1 MERDDVFQDDPSD
14 RRPLALDEGALLN
27 DQFRVGQVLGV
38 GGFGITYLAFD
49 EVLEMVVA
57 VKEFLPSNIAV
68 RKTGSHTVQP
78 RSSGGEADDFA
89 FGLQRFLQEARTLA
103 KFEDHPN
110 IVRVRTFFRENGTG
124 YLVMNFYE
132 GRTLSEYLAAR
143 NGFLPEDEALLIT
156 EQVVEG
162 LSAVHGEDILH
173 RDIDPNNVY
182 LADIGK
188 VVLLDFGAART
199 AVGGRTQSM
208 SVVLKRGYA
217 PHEQYHSHGNQGPWT
232 DVYACSATLYRALT
246 GYKPPEAAARILE
259 DDLAPPKELVPSL
272 SAATNEAVLE
282 GLAIRPD
289 DRPQTMEAFASR
301 LPEPPAEAEPGWI
314 GEQTTLEAPTR
325 DPEGGSAELR
335 VSSTHACRLYVDGGQ
350 AAELEPDATYTLG
363 VEGGTHRLRAVRT
376 DQAHGGGATVTASGP
391 PVQGEAGKPRMA
403 LDALVWEEVVSA
415 SAEGP
420 TAVRIDF
427 QDLPTPASAADAD
440 RGDEAIDPEPA
451 RPPDGPAAPERGHPA
466 GATSTETAATDP
478 RDDESQNDE
487 SRNDRSGTLPAR
499 LQVQTD
505 RAAHLYVNDVR
516 EGRLGPDDEHRL
528 SLPPGEHRL
537 RAVAVEGDA
546 RWRRTVAVEEGR
558 DRALHIQFDDEVA
571 LENALRYV
579 GVGVVALLG
588 VLMLGWWLLFGN
600 HAPRPQPDRVL
611 TTSEDALVDLTANDT
626 DPDGD
631 GIRVTAAGP
640 VPDSVAQ
647 VTVLDSARVR
657 VQVAAG
663 FAGTAQVPYEVTDE
677 MGATARS
684 SVTLRVPFNDTPRPI
699 APDIRQPQV
708 VHADSLTDGGDLDVV
723 MAALGERAV
732 TWSENTLSGNGRFR
746 APVAIDTTTGGAVDV
761 TTADLNGNGRVD
773 VLSASMQDDVV
784 AWYENQG
791 DTLSGARPLGT
802 EADGAVA
809 VEAVDLDRDGDA
821 DVVAGHVL
829 DRTVTWYQN
838 QGEGQFEAGGV
849 VVDSVRGLETLNIS
863 DLDDDGVPDLLV
875 VSYKDSAIT
884 RYEPERQAGD
894 SVRFVQRPPVGTNL
908 REPIEVHT
916 ADVVGNGREDVL
928 AGKVGEEPLVLY
940 ENRAKGGNQPTFGNK
955 RVLSTGLQ
963 TIEEIDTG
971 DIDGDGDLDIFA
983 AAFESNR
990 VVWFE
995 NRGDGTFGPAQPVAT
1010 DVPNVISLTV
1020 ADVDEDGDVDV
1031 LVASQT
1037 GNTVEW
1043 YENHL
1048 AE

>member
-1 MERDDVFQDDPSD
+1 MERDDVFPDDPSD
-14 RRPLALDEGALLN
+14 RRPLALDEGTLLN
-27 DQFRVGQVLGV
+27 DQFRVGRVLGV

-78 RSSGGEADDFA
+78 RSSGGEADDFM

-217 PHEQYHSHGNQGPWT
+217 PHEQYHSHGDQGPWT
-232 DVYACSATLYRALT
+232 DVYACAATLYRALT

-272 SAATNEAVLE
+272 SAATNKAVLE

-325 DPEGGSAELR
+325 DAEGASAELR

-350 AAELEPDATYTLG
+350 AAELESDETYTLG

-376 DQAHGGGATVTASGP
+376 DQTHGGGATVTASGP
-391 PVQGEAGKPRMA
+391 PVQGEAGKHRMA
-403 LDALVWEEVVSA
+403 LDALMWQEVVSA

-420 TAVRIDF
+420 TTVRIDF
-427 QDLPTPASAADAD
+427 QDLSTPAAAADAG
-440 RGDEAIDPEPA
+440 RGDEAIHPEAA
-451 RPPDGPAAPERGHPA
+451 RSPDGQAAPGLERGRAA
-466 GATSTETAATDP
+466 GTTSTKTAATDH
-478 RDDESQNDE
+478 RDDES
-487 SRNDRSGTLPAR
+487 GAGPAH
-499 LQVQTD
+499 LQVQTN
-505 RAAHLYVNDVR
+505 RAAHLYVDNTR

-528 SLPPGEHRL
+528 SLPSGEHRL

-546 RWRRTVAVEEGR
+546 RWRRTVAVEEGG
-558 DRALHIQFDDEVA
+558 DRTLEIQFDDEVA
-571 LENALRYV
+571 LEDALRYV

-611 TTSEDALVDLTANDT
+611 TTSEEVLVALTANDS
-626 DPDGD
+626 DPDED

-647 VTVLDSARVR
+647 VTLVDSARVR
-657 VQVAAG
+657 IQVAAE
-663 FAGTAQVPYEVTDE
+663 FAGTAQVPYEVTDAA
-677 MGATARS
+677 GATAQS
-684 SVTLRVPFNDTPRPI
+684 SVTLRVPFNGIPRPI
-699 APDIRQPQV
+699 ASDIRQPQV
-708 VHADSLTDGGDLDVV
+708 VRADSLADGGDLDVV

-732 TWSENTLSGNGRFR
+732 TWSENTLSGRGRFR
-746 APVAIDTTTGGAVDV
+746 APTAIDTTTGGAVDV

-773 VLSASMQDDVV
+773 VLSTSMQDDVV

-791 DTLSGARPLGT
+791 DTFSEARPLDT

-809 VEAVDLDRDGDA
+809 VEAVDLDGDGDT

-829 DRTVTWYQN
+829 DRTVTWYEN
-838 QGEGQFEAGGV
+838 RGKGRFRAGGV

-863 DLDDDGVPDLLV
+863 DLDDDDVPDLLV

-894 SVRFVQRPPVGTNL
+894 SVRFVRRPPVGTNL

-928 AGKVGEEPLVLY
+928 AGKAGEEPLVLY
-940 ENRAKGGNQPTFGNK
+940 ENRAEGGNQPTFGNK
-955 RVLSTGLQ
+955 RVLSTGLR

-995 NRGDGTFGPAQPVAT
+995 NLGDGTFGPAQPVAT
-1010 DVPNVISLTV
+1010 GVPNVISLTV
-1020 ADVDEDGDVDV
+1020 ADVDEDGGVDV

-1048 AE
+1048 GE